1 MNLAIFINSIVIKR
15 WHTKGTTTSETSC
28 AELLLLPSKT
38 GVPTG
43 SKEDGKNFQEVI
55 IAWLVPFQKT
65 YQNSLL
71 QPQEKKSSSDR
82 LSPAMMKMSSTVSSV
97 PNAACNMWEKQ
108 HLNSRTEQQ
117 PTDSVLTIRRPAP
130 SVTTSTFLVTAWA
143 TWFSLHLK
151 KF

>member
-55 IAWLVPFQKT
+55 IA
-65 YQNSLL
+65 
-71 QPQEKKSSSDR
+71 
-82 LSPAMMKMSSTVSSV
+82 
-97 PNAACNMWEKQ
+97 
-108 HLNSRTEQQ
+108 
-117 PTDSVLTIRRPAP
+117 
-130 SVTTSTFLVTAWA
+130 
-143 TWFSLHLK
+143 
-151 KF
+151 